1 MSTSDMSTNIFSIL
15 QSAYQPAT
23 QVSIPPGSKFA
34 PVNPTTFQGTWTAT
48 DSNGKA
54 VTLTI
59 SNVQGYRA
67 NVRFQSADGGLQT
80 GRVYINTNGIFRIG
94 DSQMQLTA
102 AGKMTINTVI
112 TDPTTGNQ
120 SMETDYATLQGYSSS
135 SSSSSNSSTGGGILA

>member
-1 MSTSDMSTNIFSIL
+1 MSTSSVNIFSIL

-23 QVSIPPGSKFA
+23 QASIPPGSKFA
-34 PVNPTTFQGTWTAT
+34 KVDPTLYQGTWTGK

-54 VTLTI
+54 VTVTI

-80 GRVYINTNGIFRIG
+80 GRIYINTNGVFRVG
-94 DSQMQLTA
+94 DSQMQVTS

-120 SMETDYATLQGYSSS
+120 SMETDYATLQS
-135 SSSSSNSSTGGGILA
+135 

>member
-1 MSTSDMSTNIFSIL
+1 MSSVSSSTNIFSIL

-34 PVNPTTFQGTWTAT
+34 NVDPTLYQGTWTAK

-80 GRVYINTNGIFRIG
+80 GRIYINTNGVFRIG
-94 DSQMQLTA
+94 DFPQMQVTS

-112 TDPTTGNQ
+112 TDPTTGNEL
-120 SMETDYATLQGYSSS
+120 METDYATLQS
-135 SSSSSNSSTGGGILA
+135 

>member
-1 MSTSDMSTNIFSIL
+1 MSTSDISTNIFSIL